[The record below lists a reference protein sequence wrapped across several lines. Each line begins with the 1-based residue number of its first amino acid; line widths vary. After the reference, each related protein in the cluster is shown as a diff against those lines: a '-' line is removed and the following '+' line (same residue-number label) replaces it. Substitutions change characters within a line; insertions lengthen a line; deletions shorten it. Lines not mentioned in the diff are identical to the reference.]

1 MNIAGIIDLETL
13 RKYALTLPN
22 VVACEIYL
30 AYCTEPGAVY
40 IKEQMEKS
48 SANRL
53 IIGA

>member
-1 MNIAGIIDLETL
+1 MNIAGIIDLEAL
-13 RKYALTLPN
+13 RKYTLALPN

-48 SANRL
+48 NANRL
-53 IIGA
+53 LVAA